1 MKHGNVIEAHEP
13 ARAIS
18 KSYSMR
24 RHKLTGSVKTLIG
37 GVVWI
42 LVACWF
48 WHSLAGKPLHELAL
62 IQKGQTVAGFI
73 VDTWEDAER
82 RDIGGTQWTSG

>member
-1 MKHGNVIEAHEP
+1 MT
-13 ARAIS
+13 
-18 KSYSMR
+18 
-24 RHKLTGSVKTLIG
+24 RHKLTESVKTLIG

-73 VDTWEDAER
+73 VDAWEDAER